1 MNDEKS
7 VRNTRAEMEVAK
19 QLSEKTFSAGPK
31 QPRRYKLYD
40 KIKDHV
46 SLRTVDTVI
55 IITAA
60 LIIGLLV
67 YGILTGKPQQ

>member
-1 MNDEKS
+1 MNDERNI
-7 VRNTRAEMEVAK
+7 RNTRAEMEAAK
-19 QLSEKTFSAGPK
+19 KQSEKTFSAGPK

-46 SLRTVDTVI
+46 SLKTVDTVI
-55 IITAA
+55 IITVV

-67 YGILTGKPQQ
+67 YGILTANTQQ

>member
-7 VRNTRAEMEVAK
+7 VRNTRAEVEAAR
-19 QLSEKTFSAGPK
+19 QQSEKTFATGPK

-40 KIKDHV
+40 RIKDHV

-60 LIIGLLV
+60 LIVGLLI
-67 YGILTGKPQQ
+67 YGIITGNPSR